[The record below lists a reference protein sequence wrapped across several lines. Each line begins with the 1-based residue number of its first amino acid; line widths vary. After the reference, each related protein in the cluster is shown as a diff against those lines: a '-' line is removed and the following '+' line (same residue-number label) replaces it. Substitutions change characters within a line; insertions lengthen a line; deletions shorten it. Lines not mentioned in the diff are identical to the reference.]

1 MNIAYFAIRLATLPF
16 RFVSYKSLHRIGA
29 ALGTCA
35 YYLIPKFRKR
45 TLSNLS
51 LATTL
56 NLDHKSLKKV
66 AQGSLQ
72 NLMITL
78 LEYAK
83 LGAEKEIQKIVTCL
97 NPERAIELMQDG
109 KGVIFFCAHQ
119 ANWELLFLEG
129 SSRMKGVAIGRPI
142 KNKQLYDWILSIRQK
157 FGGKIIAPKEAIAGS
172 LRALKEPAF
181 LGIVG
186 DQGMPD
192 SGFSSPFFGRKAWSS
207 PVPALLAHRTGRPVI
222 VATCHR
228 EKGRYFIHYSEPLFA
243 NQNAPKEKEVPRLM
257 NQILQLLETSI
268 AKNPEQWLWQHNRWK
283 QQVRGRLKQRF
294 RHEAVCIVVP
304 HEKGIL
310 EELSVFRELYPEEFL
325 TFLLP
330 EELREQFFMEDAE
343 LLYYTHL
350 EETLLMDFRFK
361 LVYNLTEYKKIKRHY
376 LKLSAFHVLERNQ
389 LAGEKLSDALR
400 KEVYAN

>member
-1 MNIAYFAIRLATLPF
+1 MTITYFAILLATLPF
-16 RFVSYKSLHRIGA
+16 RFLSYKTLHRIGTS
-29 ALGTCA
+29 LGTCA

-56 NLDHKSLKKV
+56 NLDNKTLKKV
-66 AQGSLQ
+66 ARGSLQ

-83 LGAEKEIQKIVTCL
+83 LSGEKQIHKIATCL
-97 NPERAIELMQDG
+97 NPERAMELMRDG

-129 SSRMKGVAIGRPI
+129 SFRMKGVAIGRPI
-142 KNKQLYDWILSIRQK
+142 KNKQLYAWILSIRQK
-157 FGGKIIAPKEAIAGS
+157 FGGKIITPKEAIAGS

-186 DQGMPD
+186 DQGMPE
-192 SGFSSPFFGRKAWSS
+192 SGFSSLFFGRKAWSS

-228 EKGRYFIHYSEPLFA
+228 ENGTYLIHYSEPLFA
-243 NQNAPKEKEVPRLM
+243 NQNAPKEKEIPRLM
-257 NQILQLLETSI
+257 NEMLQLLETSI
-268 AKNPEQWLWQHNRWK
+268 AKKPEQWLWQHNRWK
-283 QQVRGRLKQRF
+283 QQIRGRLKQRF
-294 RHEAVCIVVP
+294 RHESVCIVVP
-304 HEKGIL
+304 NEKGIL
-310 EELSVFRELYPEEFL
+310 EELPVFRELYPEEFL

-330 EELREQFFMEDAE
+330 AELREQFFMKDAE
-343 LLYYTHL
+343 LLYYTRL
-350 EETLLMDFRFK
+350 EETLLIDFRFK

-376 LKLSAFHVLERNQ
+376 LKLSAFYVLERNQ
-389 LAGEKLSDALR
+389 LTREKLSDALR
-400 KEVYAN
+400 QEVYAN